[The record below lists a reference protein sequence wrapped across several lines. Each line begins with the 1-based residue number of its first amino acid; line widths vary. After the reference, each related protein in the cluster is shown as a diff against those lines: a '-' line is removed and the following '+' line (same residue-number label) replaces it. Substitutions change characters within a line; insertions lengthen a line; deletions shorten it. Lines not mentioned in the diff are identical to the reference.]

1 MISIKNMMG
10 IISSNP
16 YQSKSKHLQL
26 SKHLVAL
33 SQEDSSVVNQLV
45 DDGLG
50 RLLVVND
57 SGSLTHQVRTGVVNS
72 VVVNIIR
79 QVLEVVLDRD
89 DTLGGE
95 FLDLLGAVVLPVLDV
110 GVLADAEGTTLFPIS
125 IKLRMKKEEN
135 LQ

>member
-1 MISIKNMMG
+1 MPGMTCMYNMTLSVRKPSKNNQKRNTVISIKNMMG

-79 QVLEVVLDRD
+79 
-89 DTLGGE
+89 
-95 FLDLLGAVVLPVLDV
+95 
-110 GVLADAEGTTLFPIS
+110 
-125 IKLRMKKEEN
+125 
-135 LQ
+135 